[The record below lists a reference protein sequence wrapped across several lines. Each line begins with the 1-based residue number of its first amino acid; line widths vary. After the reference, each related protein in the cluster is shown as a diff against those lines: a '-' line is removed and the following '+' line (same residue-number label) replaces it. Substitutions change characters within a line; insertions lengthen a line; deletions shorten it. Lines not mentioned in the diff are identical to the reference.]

1 MRKIIHIDMDAFFAS
16 VEQLDNPELIGKPVA
31 VGGNEDRGVISAA
44 SYEARKF
51 GVRSAM
57 SSKVAARMCPDLIFV
72 KPNFKRYKEISIK
85 IREIFSRY
93 SDQIEP
99 LSFDEAYLDVT
110 LNKLSIPSAT
120 FIAQSIRNDIKNE
133 LGLTASAGISYNK
146 FLAKIASD
154 QDKPDGLFLITEE
167 NMQQV
172 LDNLPV
178 GRFFGIGKVMEERLQ
193 ELHIHKGRDLRGYS
207 LSELQQYF
215 GKSAQ
220 YLFEICR
227 GIDDRP
233 VVSDGERKSL
243 AIENTLDHDIFDNT
257 GFQLE
262 AERMLNG
269 LWDRYQRY
277 ERRGRT
283 LTLKVKYND
292 FSIKNKSRT
301 QLEPIEHYS
310 DLEYMAFP
318 LIDSFIPLAQ
328 PVRLIGFQIS
338 GFNNEEQLQMKL
350 EI

>member
-1 MRKIIHIDMDAFFAS
+1 MDAFFAS
-16 VEQLDNPELIGKPVA
+16 VAQLDDPSLLEKPIA
-31 VGGNEDRGVISAA
+31 VGGNEERGVISAA

-57 SSKVAARMCPDLIFV
+57 SSKIAARMCPELIFV
-72 KPNFKRYKEISIK
+72 KPNFKRYKEISLQ

-93 SDQIEP
+93 TDQIEP

-110 LNKLSIPSAT
+110 VNKLNIPSAT
-120 FIAQSIRNDIKNE
+120 FVAQSIRNDIKNE

-172 LDNLPV
+172 LDNLPI
-178 GRFFGIGKVMEERLQ
+178 GRFFGVGKVMEERLK
-193 ELHIHKGRDLRGYS
+193 ELHIHKGKDLRVFS
-207 LSELQQYF
+207 FPELQQYF
-215 GKSAQ
+215 GKSAK

-227 GIDDRP
+227 GIDDRA
-233 VVSDGERKSL
+233 VNLDGERKSM
-243 AIENTLDHDIFDNT
+243 AIENTLDQDIFDTT

-269 LWDRYQRY
+269 LWERYQRY
-277 ERRGRT
+277 ERKGRS
-283 LTLKVKYND
+283 LTLKVKFSD
-292 FSIKNKSRT
+292 FSIRNKSRT
-301 QLEPIEHYS
+301 QLEPIEHFS
-310 DLEYMAFP
+310 DLENLARP
-318 LIDSFIPLAQ
+318 LIDTFLPLEL

-338 GFNNEEQLQMKL
+338 GFNHDEQLQMKL